1 MKLFFSPPSPF
12 ARKARAVIIEKNL
25 QGRVELVQVNPM
37 EDPAALLTANP
48 LGKIPALLLGDGTS
62 LYDSP
67 VICEYLDSLTPT
79 PVLTASGAARIGQ
92 QRRLALID
100 GLLDAAVAVRME
112 ALRPESAR
120 HAPWVERQTRAV
132 RRALAALEGEAEAGA
147 LARPDMAHLG
157 AAIALEYL
165 DLRLPDLGWRGAH
178 PALAGW
184 LAGVCERPSL
194 EQTRPPR

>member
-1 MKLFFSPPSPF
+1 MKLFYSPPSPF

-37 EDPAALLTANP
+37 EDPAALLAANP
-48 LGKIPALLLGDGTS
+48 LGKIPALALDDGTS

-67 VICEYLDSLTPT
+67 VICEYLDALV
-79 PVLTASGAARIGQ
+79 PVPALFATGAARIVQ
-92 QRRLALID
+92 LRRLALID
-100 GLLDAAVAVRME
+100 GLLDAAVAIRME

-132 RRALAALEGEAEAGA
+132 GRALRALESETAALAT
-147 LARPDMAHLG
+147 PDMTQLA

-165 DLRLPDLGWRGAH
+165 DLRVPDLGWRGAH
-178 PALAGW
+178 PSLAAW
-184 LAGVCERPSL
+184 LAGVRDRPAL
-194 EQTRPPR
+194 KETRPPQ